1 MYFIV
6 FWKEWC
12 ATIPSCW
19 LFKESKIFKWPPK
32 SKNPTLESIKAT
44 LPKENWSTIHYNR
57 FIGPFATYNE
67 ARSIEIEALNISTND
82 EDAFETITNKATNCK
97 PLPMKRAIKKPYR
110 LCSSDEEYD
119 KKSYV
124 KNKRLPKLQKNNIS
138 LGEDKESNEKSD
150 ENSNEESDEAA
161 EQILKPYNIQKSF
174 QKPPT
179 NYISKNNNKKFTS
192 EDEACVAKCF
202 VDNENNN
209 IGFESQPL
217 EYGNFFSQEPL
228 LTKQSEPTNNNVESN
243 NEIYISETLNDLNDT
258 NQLDEQISL
267 QQNILNSA
275 QLDNDKILKNNS
287 IIHNVIETTRIQ
299 NNTDRQN
306 ERRTFEHH
314 ELCCASCR
322 RDIQT
327 IKKTI
332 NSVYLLVLDMS
343 NEAPRDA
350 TNNLALNLPI
360 TSEKELKDFEILLK
374 EDAAARSQYKK
385 MIKNIGGTTF
395 QKHVRNALT
404 ATLTDQMAYKMSW
417 TGQKNSLMVKEMKI
431 IDLIIE
437 TIINSRLDSTI
448 DKIQAVIKS
457 WLQHAGDR
465 LPKEERTSKK

>member
-1 MYFIV
+1 
-6 FWKEWC
+6 
-12 ATIPSCW
+12 
-19 LFKESKIFKWPPK
+19 
-32 SKNPTLESIKAT
+32 
-44 LPKENWSTIHYNR
+44 
-57 FIGPFATYNE
+57 
-67 ARSIEIEALNISTND
+67 
-82 EDAFETITNKATNCK
+82 
-97 PLPMKRAIKKPYR
+97 MKRAIKKPYR

-119 KKSYV
+119 KKSC
-124 KNKRLPKLQKNNIS
+124 
-138 LGEDKESNEKSD
+138 EDKESNEKSD

-431 IDLIIE
+431 MDLIIE

>member
-57 FIGPFATYNE
+57 FIGPF
-67 ARSIEIEALNISTND
+67 
-82 EDAFETITNKATNCK
+82 
-97 PLPMKRAIKKPYR
+97 
-110 LCSSDEEYD
+110 
-119 KKSYV
+119 
-124 KNKRLPKLQKNNIS
+124 
-138 LGEDKESNEKSD
+138 G
-150 ENSNEESDEAA
+150 
-161 EQILKPYNIQKSF
+161 
-174 QKPPT
+174 
-179 NYISKNNNKKFTS
+179 
-192 EDEACVAKCF
+192 VAKCF

-267 QQNILNSA
+267 QQNIL
-275 QLDNDKILKNNS
+275 
-287 IIHNVIETTRIQ
+287 T
-299 NNTDRQN
+299 
-306 ERRTFEHH
+306 
-314 ELCCASCR
+314 SCR

-431 IDLIIE
+431 MDLIIE

-457 WLQHAGDR
+457 WLQHADDR
-465 LPKEERTSKK
+465 LPKEERINKK

>member
-1 MYFIV
+1 
-6 FWKEWC
+6 
-12 ATIPSCW
+12 
-19 LFKESKIFKWPPK
+19 
-32 SKNPTLESIKAT
+32 
-44 LPKENWSTIHYNR
+44 
-57 FIGPFATYNE
+57 
-67 ARSIEIEALNISTND
+67 
-82 EDAFETITNKATNCK
+82 
-97 PLPMKRAIKKPYR
+97 MKRAIKKPYR

-119 KKSYV
+119 KKSC
-124 KNKRLPKLQKNNIS
+124 
-138 LGEDKESNEKSD
+138 EDKESNEKSD

-161 EQILKPYNIQKSF
+161 EQILKPYS
-174 QKPPT
+174 
-179 NYISKNNNKKFTS
+179 
-192 EDEACVAKCF
+192 VAKCF

-374 EDAAARSQYKK
+374 EDAAARSQY
-385 MIKNIGGTTF
+385 
-395 QKHVRNALT
+395 
-404 ATLTDQMAYKMSW
+404 
-417 TGQKNSLMVKEMKI
+417 
-431 IDLIIE
+431 
-437 TIINSRLDSTI
+437 RL
-448 DKIQAVIKS
+448 
-457 WLQHAGDR
+457 
-465 LPKEERTSKK
+465 